1 MDGWMKFFS
10 AEKKELSQWMNEWMI
25 EREKYD
31 WLNGEILCYFFEK
44 ICFKKLGGHQLGCI
58 FVVVVVVFDFI

>member
-1 MDGWMKFFS
+1 MDGWMDEILFCR
-10 AEKKELSQWMNEWMI
+10 EKGTLTMNEWMI
-25 EREKYD
+25 EREKDD